1 MCNARGRRHGSNVL
15 CAQPKQVYISGD
27 CTAVPHA
34 VEHNLTI
41 KTYMAIMAERDA
53 AIRDRNMALDERR
66 RAIAERDMA
75 MLQRDAAIAER
86 NSAIDERDKVLA
98 ALQFRESSMNENN
111 ISPDSPGN
119 GVLRGGA
126 KHLHHHQQMHHS
138 VAQLAETEY
147 DPRKIPT
154 SNPYQS
160 TEVACETTTKPRKVK
175 QAKET
180 KTKKPSKSPRKGKRG
195 HEGVSQAAMSTSNGW
210 ENEDDL
216 VGEDEDLDGRLVMWK
231 DNLGSNQ
238 VNFDESTMPVPVCSC
253 TGLPQPCYKWG
264 SGGWQS
270 ACCTTTMSMYP
281 LPQMSNKR
289 HARIGGRKMS
299 GSAFTKLLNRL
310 AAEGHD
316 LFTPLDLK
324 DHWAK
329 HGTNRYNT
337 VK

>member
-1 MCNARGRRHGSNVL
+1 
-15 CAQPKQVYISGD
+15 
-27 CTAVPHA
+27 
-34 VEHNLTI
+34 
-41 KTYMAIMAERDA
+41 
-53 AIRDRNMALDERR
+53 MALDERR
-66 RAIAERDMA
+66 RVIAERDMA
-75 MLQRDAAIAER
+75 MLQRDAAIAEQ
-86 NSAIDERDKVLA
+86 NSAIDERGKVLA
-98 ALQFRESSMNENN
+98 ALQFQESSMNENN

-119 GVLRGGA
+119 GVVRGGA

-147 DPRKIPT
+147 DPIEIPT

-160 TEVACETTTKPRKVK
+160 TEVVCETTTKPRKVK

-195 HEGVSQAAMSTSNGW
+195 HEGV
-210 ENEDDL
+210 
-216 VGEDEDLDGRLVMWK
+216 
-231 DNLGSNQ
+231 
-238 VNFDESTMPVPVCSC
+238 NFDESTMPVPVCSF

-264 SGGWQS
+264 SGGWQL

-281 LPQMSNKR
+281 LPQMSSKH

-299 GSAFTKLLNRL
+299 GSAFTKLLNQL

>member
-1 MCNARGRRHGSNVL
+1 M
-15 CAQPKQVYISGD
+15 
-27 CTAVPHA
+27 
-34 VEHNLTI
+34 EHNLTI
-41 KTYMAIMAERDA
+41 KTYVAIMAERDA
-53 AIRDRNMALDERR
+53 AIRDRNMALDGRR

-75 MLQRDAAIAER
+75 MLQRDVAIAEW
-86 NSAIDERDKVLA
+86 NSAIDERGKVLA

-119 GVLRGGA
+119 VVVHGGA
-126 KHLHHHQQMHHS
+126 KYLHHHQQMHHS
-138 VAQLAETEY
+138 AAQLAETEY
-147 DPRKIPT
+147 DPREIPT

-231 DNLGSNQ
+231 DNLGSNR

-270 ACCTTTMSMYP
+270 ACCMTTMSMYP
-281 LPQMSNKR
+281 LPQMSNKH

-299 GSAFTKLLNRL
+299 GSAFTKLNCLT
-310 AAEGHD
+310 D
-316 LFTPLDLK
+316 LQPRVMICY
-324 DHWAK
+324 HWAK
-329 HGTNRYNT
+329 HGTNRYDT